1 MAKKTNKTEE
11 KIVAV
16 EEALSLTERFIE
28 KNKNI
33 LTIVIGVII
42 VIVLA
47 YFGFKKM
54 YLAPL
59 EEEAQSQMYMAEM
72 YFEQDSL
79 NRALYGDG
87 NELGFLDII
96 DDYGMT
102 KSANL
107 ANYYAGICYLNLG
120 EYKNAIGC
128 LEDFNPEG
136 QILGPMA
143 IGAIGDAYMELGD
156 SEKAANCYINAA
168 KENDNDFTSPTF
180 LFKAGWVYE
189 IMGDYSK
196 ALNVYEKIKQ
206 DYPKSYEA
214 REIDKFISKAKAMN
228 K

>member
-28 KNKNI
+28 KNKNVLSI
-33 LTIVIGVII
+33 IIAVII

-79 NRALYGDG
+79 SRALFGDG

-107 ANYYAGICYLNLG
+107 AHYYAGICYLNLG
-120 EYKNAIGC
+120 EYKVAIDY
-128 LEDFNPEG
+128 LEDFNASG

-143 IGAIGDAYMELGD
+143 IGAIGDAYMELGE
-156 SEKAANCYINAA
+156 SEKAANCYVNAA
-168 KENDNDFTSPTF
+168 DENNNDFTSPTF
-180 LFKAGWVYE
+180 LFKAGWTYE
-189 IMGDYSK
+189 IMGDYKK
-196 ALNVYEKIKQ
+196 ALKVYETIKK

-214 REIDKFISKAKAMN
+214 REIDKFISKAKTLS

>member
-1 MAKKTNKTEE
+1 MVKKTNKTEE

-16 EEALSLTERFIE
+16 EEALSITERFIE
-28 KNKNI
+28 DNKKI
-33 LTIVIGVII
+33 LSIIVSVII
-42 VIVLA
+42 VIVLV
-47 YFGFKKM
+47 YFGYKKM

-79 NRALYGDG
+79 SRALYGDG

-107 ANYYAGICYLNLG
+107 AHYYAGICYLNLG
-120 EYKNAIGC
+120 EYKEAIDF
-128 LEDFNPEG
+128 LESFDHQG

-143 IGAIGDAYMELGD
+143 IGAIGDAYMELGESD
-156 SEKAANCYINAA
+156 KAVNCYLNAA
-168 KENDNDFTSPTF
+168 DENTNDFTSPTF
-180 LFKAGWVYE
+180 LFKAGWTYE
-189 IMGDYSK
+189 IMGDYK
-196 ALNVYEKIKQ
+196 EALKVYEKIKK

-214 REIDKFISKAKAMN
+214 REIDKFISKAKALS

>member
-1 MAKKTNKTEE
+1 MVKKTNKTEE

-16 EEALSLTERFIE
+16 EEALSKTERFIE
-28 KNKNI
+28 DNKRI
-33 LTIVIGVII
+33 LSIIIGVII

-79 NRALYGDG
+79 SRALYGDG

-107 ANYYAGICYLNLG
+107 AHYYAGICYLNLG
-120 EYKNAIGC
+120 EYKNAIGY
-128 LEDFNPEG
+128 LDDFNHKG

-143 IGAIGDAYMELGD
+143 TGAIGDAYMELGD
-156 SEKAANCYINAA
+156 SEKAANYYMNAA
-168 KENDNDFTSPTF
+168 DENDNDFTSPTF
-180 LFKAGWVYE
+180 LFKAGWTFEIVGDYKKALKVYE
-189 IMGDYSK
+189 
-196 ALNVYEKIKQ
+196 EIKD

-214 REIDKFISKAKAMN
+214 REIDKFISKAKALS

>member
-1 MAKKTNKTEE
+1 MVKKTNKTEE

-16 EEALSLTERFIE
+16 EEALSKTERFIE
-28 KNKNI
+28 DNKRI
-33 LTIVIGVII
+33 LSIIIGVII

-79 NRALYGDG
+79 SRALYGDG

-107 ANYYAGICYLNLG
+107 AHYYAGICYLNLG
-120 EYKNAIGC
+120 EYKNAIGY
-128 LEDFNPEG
+128 LDDFNHKG

-143 IGAIGDAYMELGD
+143 TGAIGDAYMELGD
-156 SEKAANCYINAA
+156 SEKAANYYMNAA
-168 KENDNDFTSPTF
+168 DENDNDFTSPTF
-180 LFKAGWVYE
+180 LFKAGWTFEIVGDYKKALKVYE
-189 IMGDYSK
+189 
-196 ALNVYEKIKQ
+196 EIKN

-214 REIDKFISKAKAMN
+214 REIDKFISKAKALS